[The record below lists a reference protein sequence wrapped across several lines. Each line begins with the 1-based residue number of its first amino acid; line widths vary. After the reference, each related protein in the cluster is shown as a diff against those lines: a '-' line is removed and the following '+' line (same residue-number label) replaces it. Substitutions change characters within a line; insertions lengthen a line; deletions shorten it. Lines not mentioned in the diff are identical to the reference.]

1 MMRHFLH
8 RLHVRL
14 NCFLGRYAVSGEHR
28 YLRMR
33 VKELEEGE
41 NQDIRFL
48 RFQLTRLRAEKN
60 ELLSRADDLRDKFSA
75 LFCMTVEQLQ
85 DAACRY
91 DIWEADCGP
100 GWFVAADHCTFCG
113 CRPLHLLWLRP
124 GCHRLSYPARCFAIC
139 GPAANGGI
147 PPEAQPGLHVLLRR
161 VHEILRF
168 SRGIRREKPCQ
179 IKTPNPCGS
188 VCWPSCPT

>member
-1 MMRHFLH
+1 MRHFLH

-100 GWFVAADHCTFCG
+100 GWFVAADHCAFCG
-113 CRPLHLLWLRP
+113 CGLDATGFRTQRVALLYAALLQTVGYRPKHNLA
-124 GCHRLSYPARCFAIC
+124 C
-139 GPAANGGI
+139 
-147 PPEAQPGLHVLLRR
+147 
-161 VHEILRF
+161 
-168 SRGIRREKPCQ
+168 
-179 IKTPNPCGS
+179 
-188 VCWPSCPT
+188 PSCYDEYMKSCDLVEE